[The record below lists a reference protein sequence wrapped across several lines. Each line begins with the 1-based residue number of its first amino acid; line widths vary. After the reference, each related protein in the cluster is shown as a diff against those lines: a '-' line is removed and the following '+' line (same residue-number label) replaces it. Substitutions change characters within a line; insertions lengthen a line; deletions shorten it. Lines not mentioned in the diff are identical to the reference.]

1 VRRTLPLLA
10 VVLAFGLV
18 ACIPPKPQPTP
29 PTQPQGFD
37 ACAAPSSS
45 IMQNW
50 WTFSPFTSVGVYV
63 GGANRG
69 CAQPNLTASWI
80 NLVEQYGWKLLP
92 LWVGPQ
98 APCTALSNV
107 TKLPGTEAA
116 ANTAGYNEGIA
127 AADRLASFG
136 FGWLTP
142 VYYDLESYPRSASCT
157 KAVQAFENGWTR
169 ALNGRGYLAGLYSSL
184 CSGIVD
190 SAAGVP
196 TATNVLNAIWIAA
209 WNDTPNIFGFGSS
222 SCPLSDTL
230 WLNHQRVH
238 QFKGGHNETWG
249 NVTINIDSNAVD
261 GPTHPL

>member
-1 VRRTLPLLA
+1 MRRALPLLA

-45 IMQNW
+45 TMQTW

-69 CAQPNLTASWI
+69 CAQPNLTASWV

-98 APCTALSNV
+98 APCSALSNV
-107 TKLPGTEAA
+107 TKFPSALPNAWTAGFTEGNAA
-116 ANTAGYNEGIA
+116 AA
-127 AADRLASFG
+127 RLVALG

-142 VYYDLESYPRSASCT
+142 VYYDLEAYPKSTACT
-157 KAVQAFENGWTR
+157 QSVQVVTEGWTR
-169 ALNGRGYLAGLYSSL
+169 ALNNHGFLAGLYSSQ

-190 SAAGVP
+190 VAAAYPSA
-196 TATNVLNAIWIAA
+196 TFHLNALWIAA
-209 WNDTPNIFGFGSS
+209 WNNTPNIFGFNGT
-222 SCPLSDTL
+222 CPLSDGL
-230 WLNHQRVH
+230 WANHQRVH
-238 QFKGGHNETWG
+238 QFKGGHNESWG
-249 NVTINIDSNAVD
+249 NVVINIDSNAVD